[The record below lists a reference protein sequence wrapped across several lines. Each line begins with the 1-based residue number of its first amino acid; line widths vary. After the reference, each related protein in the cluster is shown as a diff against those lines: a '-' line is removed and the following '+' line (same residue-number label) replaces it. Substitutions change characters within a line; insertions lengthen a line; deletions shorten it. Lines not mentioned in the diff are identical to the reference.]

1 MDVDALPF
9 FPAVLD
15 ALRQLPDVA
24 AIYLIGSAARGE
36 LSARSTS
43 AGLELFS
50 DLEFFVVTEKTLPAS
65 VRQPVFAR
73 LAEIERDMAN
83 PNPLFHLDV
92 GLREKFR
99 LPQMLP
105 TIFTFELKQN
115 GKLLFGEDLRTRL
128 PEITLRN
135 LDTRDANEILYKRLW
150 ALLLH
155 LPKRCTA
162 DLTPAE
168 HRVAGYI
175 FARNALDIPTVLL
188 PQAGILLPT
197 YRQRV
202 EKLAEIYPSLPFAP
216 SFGPEFPAF
225 LQTCLQRR
233 LDLAFEQTDMAIL
246 YAQTIQYLELALACV
261 SRHDARALPG
271 STRGFNERPVA
282 PRQWLSLAR
291 MGGQFARRHG
301 PRAGWAWVRLPKKE
315 VLTQG
320 LLAMHL
326 ALLSWHRGEPAEATS
341 HLQASQTHLRRL
353 TGQVPALPPAFPDQ
367 WQVLRKAWG
376 GFWGAFIRLG
386 QNLTPYDAIMEWQH
400 E

>member
-9 FPAVLD
+9 FPAVVE

-36 LSARSTS
+36 LSARPTP

-50 DLEFFVVTEKTLPAS
+50 DLEFFVVAEKTLPAA

-73 LAEIERDMAN
+73 LAEIERNVAN

-92 GLREKFR
+92 GLREKYR
-99 LPQMLP
+99 LPRMLP

-115 GKLLFGEDLRTRL
+115 GKLLWGTDTRSRL
-128 PEITLRN
+128 PEITLHT
-135 LDTRDANEILYKRLW
+135 LDYRDANEILYKRLW

-162 DLTPAE
+162 ELTPAE
-168 HRVAGYI
+168 KRVAGYI
-175 FARNALDIPTVLL
+175 FCRNALDIPTVLL

-202 EKLAEIYPSLPFAP
+202 EKLAEIYPILPFAP
-216 SFGPEFPAF
+216 LFGPEFPTF

-233 LDLAFEQTDMAIL
+233 LDLAFEQTALESL
-246 YAQTIQYLELALACV
+246 YADTIRYLELALACV
-261 SRHDARALPG
+261 SRHDARAG
-271 STRGFNERPVA
+271 SGFTRGFNERPVA
-282 PRQWLSLAR
+282 PRQWLSVAR
-291 MGGQFARRHG
+291 MGAQFARRG
-301 PRAGWAWVRLPKKE
+301 PRAGWDWARLPKKE

-326 ALLSWHRGEPAEATS
+326 ALLAWQRGNPEDAAT
-341 HLQASQTHLRRL
+341 HLHASQTHLQRL
-353 TGQVPALPPAFPDQ
+353 TGNVPALPPAFPDQ

-386 QNLTPYDAIMEWQH
+386 QHLTPYDTIMEWQH